1 MDYKKIVNEG
11 FTFDD
16 VLLIP
21 AQSNILPKDV
31 VLGTNLTKNIRLN
44 IPILSA
50 AMDTVTEGDM
60 AIAIA
65 REGGLGIL
73 HKNMSIEEQASE
85 VDKVK
90 RSDSAMIVDPITL
103 SSNNT
108 IREALVVMSKYS
120 VSGIPVVDNGQ
131 LLGILTNRD
140 IRFETNLDFLIS
152 KRMTSENLITAP
164 EGTTL
169 EEAEEILQKHR
180 IEKLLIVDKSG
191 CLKGL
196 ITVKD
201 ILKKKKFPNAIK
213 DSIGRLRV
221 GAAIGTAKNSIQRAE
236 RLIQE
241 QVDVLV
247 VDTAHGHSRGVLNM
261 VREINKRFPDVDLI
275 AGNVATRDGTK
286 ALIDAGVDAVKV
298 GIGPGAIC
306 TTRVITGVGV
316 PQLTAIMD
324 CAEEASKSGIPV
336 IADGGVRYSGDIAKS
351 LAAGAGTVM
360 LGSLLAGLD
369 ESPGEKILYE
379 GRVFKA
385 YRGMG
390 SIPAMSMGSK
400 DRYFQE
406 TEDIRKLVPEGVE
419 GLVPYRGF
427 LQDTMHQLIGGLRA
441 SMGYCGTRTIKEF
454 REKAKFIRISQA
466 SIIESHPHGVKISK
480 EAPNYRSEK

>member
-131 LLGILTNRD
+131 LVGILTNRD

-152 KRMTSENLITAP
+152 KRMTGENLITAP

-236 RLIQE
+236 RLIQK

>member
-1 MDYKKIVNEG
+1 MDSEKIVNEG

-21 AQSNILPKDV
+21 AQSNILPREV
-31 VLGTNLTKNIRLN
+31 VLGTNLTKKIGLN

-73 HKNMSIEEQASE
+73 HKNMSINEQAAE
-85 VDKVK
+85 VDRVK
-90 RSDSAMIVDPITL
+90 RSESAMIINPITL

-108 IREALVVMSKYS
+108 IREALRVMSKYS
-120 VSGIPVVDNGQ
+120 VSGIPIVDNGR
-131 LLGILTNRD
+131 LKGILTNRD
-140 IRFETNLDFLIS
+140 IRFETNLDLLIS
-152 KRMTSENLITAP
+152 ERMTSENLITAP

-180 IEKLLIVDKSG
+180 IEKLLVVDKSR

-201 ILKKKKFPNAIK
+201 ILKKKKFPNAVK

-221 GAAIGTAKNSIQRAE
+221 GAAIGITKDSIQRAE
-236 RLIQE
+236 RLVQE
-241 QVDVLV
+241 QVDILV
-247 VDTAHGHSRGVLNM
+247 IDTAHAHSIGVLNM
-261 VREINKRFPDVDLI
+261 VREIKKKFPDVDLI
-275 AGNVATRDGTK
+275 VGNVATKDGVK
-286 ALIDAGVDAVKV
+286 ALIDVGADSVKV

-306 TTRVITGVGV
+306 TTRVIAGVGV

-324 CAEEASKSGIPV
+324 CCEEASKSGIPV
-336 IADGGVRYSGDIAKS
+336 IADGGVRYSGDIAKA
-351 LAAGAGTVM
+351 LAAGASTVM
-360 LGSLLAGLD
+360 LGSILAGLD

-390 SIPAMSMGSK
+390 SVSAMSKGSK
-400 DRYFQE
+400 DRYFQD
-406 TEDIRKLVPEGVE
+406 TEDVKKLVPEGVE
-419 GLVPYRGF
+419 GLVPYRGS
-427 LQDTMHQLIGGLRA
+427 LQDTMHQLMGGLKA
-441 SMGYCGTRTIKEF
+441 SMGYCGTKTIKEF
-454 REKAKFIRISQA
+454 QKKAKFIRISQA
-466 SIIESHPHGVKISK
+466 SIIESHPHGIKISK
-480 EAPNYRSEK
+480 EAPNYSSEN

>member
-1 MDYKKIVNEG
+1 MDTKKIVSEG

-21 AQSNILPKDV
+21 AQSNILPREV
-31 VLGTNLTKNIRLN
+31 VLGTNLTKKIRLN

-65 REGGLGIL
+65 REGGIGIL
-73 HKNMSIEEQASE
+73 HKNMSINEQAAE

-90 RSDSAMIVDPITL
+90 RSDSAMIIDPITL

-131 LLGILTNRD
+131 LVGILTNRD
-140 IRFETNLDFLIS
+140 IRFETNLDLLIS

-221 GAAIGTAKNSIQRAE
+221 GAAIGVAKNSIQRAE

-261 VREINKRFPDVDLI
+261 VREINKRFPEVDLI

-351 LAAGAGTVM
+351 LAAGAGMVM

-390 SIPAMSMGSK
+390 SIPAMSKGSK

>member
-1 MDYKKIVNEG
+1 MDSKKIVNEG

-131 LLGILTNRD
+131 LVGILTNRD

-180 IEKLLIVDKSG
+180 IEKLLIVDESG

-221 GAAIGTAKNSIQRAE
+221 GAAIGVAKNSIQRAE

-261 VREINKRFPDVDLI
+261 VREINKRFPEVDLI

-306 TTRVITGVGV
+306 TTRVIAGVGV

-351 LAAGAGTVM
+351 LAAGAGMVM

-390 SIPAMSMGSK
+390 SIPAMSKGSK

-427 LQDTMHQLIGGLRA
+427 LQDTMHQLMGGLRA

>member
-1 MDYKKIVNEG
+1 MDSKKIVNEG

-131 LLGILTNRD
+131 LVGILTNRD

-152 KRMTSENLITAP
+152 KRMTSGNLITAP

-180 IEKLLIVDKSG
+180 IEKLLIVDESG

-201 ILKKKKFPNAIK
+201 ILKKKKFPNAVK

-221 GAAIGTAKNSIQRAE
+221 GAAIGVAKNSVQRAE

-261 VREINKRFPDVDLI
+261 VREINKRFPEVDLI
-275 AGNVATRDGTK
+275 AGNVATRDGIK

-390 SIPAMSMGSK
+390 SIPAMSKGSK

-427 LQDTMHQLIGGLRA
+427 LQDAMHQLIGGLRA

>member
-1 MDYKKIVNEG
+1 MDSKKIVNEG

-131 LLGILTNRD
+131 LVGILTNRD

-180 IEKLLIVDKSG
+180 IEKLLIVDESG

-221 GAAIGTAKNSIQRAE
+221 GAAIGVAKNSIQRAE

-261 VREINKRFPDVDLI
+261 VREVNKRFPEVDLI
-275 AGNVATRDGTK
+275 AGNVVTRDGTK

-306 TTRVITGVGV
+306 TTRVIAGVGV

-351 LAAGAGTVM
+351 LAAGAGMVM

-390 SIPAMSMGSK
+390 SIPAMSKGSK

>member
-1 MDYKKIVNEG
+1 MDSKKIVNEG

-131 LLGILTNRD
+131 LVGILTNRD

-180 IEKLLIVDKSG
+180 IEKLLIVDESG

-221 GAAIGTAKNSIQRAE
+221 GAAIGVAKNSIQRAE
-236 RLIQE
+236 KLIQE

-261 VREINKRFPDVDLI
+261 VREVNKRFPEVDLI

-306 TTRVITGVGV
+306 TTRVIAGVGV

-351 LAAGAGTVM
+351 LAAGAGMVM

-390 SIPAMSMGSK
+390 SIPAMSKGSK

>member
-1 MDYKKIVNEG
+1 
-11 FTFDD
+11 
-16 VLLIP
+16 
-21 AQSNILPKDV
+21 
-31 VLGTNLTKNIRLN
+31 
-44 IPILSA
+44 
-50 AMDTVTEGDM
+50 
-60 AIAIA
+60 
-65 REGGLGIL
+65 
-73 HKNMSIEEQASE
+73 
-85 VDKVK
+85 
-90 RSDSAMIVDPITL
+90 
-103 SSNNT
+103 
-108 IREALVVMSKYS
+108 
-120 VSGIPVVDNGQ
+120 
-131 LLGILTNRD
+131 
-140 IRFETNLDFLIS
+140 
-152 KRMTSENLITAP
+152 
-164 EGTTL
+164 
-169 EEAEEILQKHR
+169 
-180 IEKLLIVDKSG
+180 
-191 CLKGL
+191 
-196 ITVKD
+196 
-201 ILKKKKFPNAIK
+201 
-213 DSIGRLRV
+213 
-221 GAAIGTAKNSIQRAE
+221 
-236 RLIQE
+236 
-241 QVDVLV
+241 
-247 VDTAHGHSRGVLNM
+247 
-261 VREINKRFPDVDLI
+261 
-275 AGNVATRDGTK
+275 GNVATRDGTK

-298 GIGPGAIC
+298 GIGPAAIC

-351 LAAGAGTVM
+351 LAAGAGMVM

-390 SIPAMSMGSK
+390 SIPAMSKGSK

>member
-1 MDYKKIVNEG
+1 MDTKKIVSEG

-21 AQSNILPKDV
+21 AQSNILPREV
-31 VLGTNLTKNIRLN
+31 VLGTNLTKKIRLN

-65 REGGLGIL
+65 REGGIGIL
-73 HKNMSIEEQASE
+73 HKNMSINEQAAE

-131 LLGILTNRD
+131 LVGILTNRD

-221 GAAIGTAKNSIQRAE
+221 GAAIGVAKNSIQRAE

-261 VREINKRFPDVDLI
+261 VREINKRFPEVDLI

-351 LAAGAGTVM
+351 LAAGAGMVM

-390 SIPAMSMGSK
+390 SIPAMSKGSK

>member
-1 MDYKKIVNEG
+1 MDSKKIVNEG

-50 AMDTVTEGDM
+50 AMDTVTEGNM

-131 LLGILTNRD
+131 LVGILTNRD

-152 KRMTSENLITAP
+152 KRMTGENLITAP

-180 IEKLLIVDKSG
+180 IEKLLIVDESG

-221 GAAIGTAKNSIQRAE
+221 GAAIGVAKNSIQRAE

-261 VREINKRFPDVDLI
+261 VREINKRFPEVDLI

-351 LAAGAGTVM
+351 LAAGAGMVM

-390 SIPAMSMGSK
+390 SIPAMSKGSK

>member
-1 MDYKKIVNEG
+1 MESKKIVNEG

-108 IREALVVMSKYS
+108 IREALIVMSKYS

-131 LLGILTNRD
+131 LVGILTNRD

-180 IEKLLIVDKSG
+180 IEKLLIVDESG

-221 GAAIGTAKNSIQRAE
+221 GAAIGVAKDSIQRAE

-261 VREINKRFPDVDLI
+261 VREINKRFPEVDLI

-306 TTRVITGVGV
+306 TTRVIAGVGV

-324 CAEEASKSGIPV
+324 CAEEASKSGISV

-351 LAAGAGTVM
+351 LAAGAGMVM

-390 SIPAMSMGSK
+390 SIPAMSKGSK

>member
-1 MDYKKIVNEG
+1 MDTKKIVSEG

-21 AQSNILPKDV
+21 AQSNILPREV
-31 VLGTNLTKNIRLN
+31 VLGTNLTKKIRLN

-65 REGGLGIL
+65 REGGIGIL
-73 HKNMSIEEQASE
+73 HKNMSINEQAAE

-90 RSDSAMIVDPITL
+90 RSDSAMIIDPITL

-131 LLGILTNRD
+131 LVGILTNRD

-221 GAAIGTAKNSIQRAE
+221 GAAIGVAKNSIQRAE

-261 VREINKRFPDVDLI
+261 VREINKRFPEVDLI

-351 LAAGAGTVM
+351 LAAGAGMVM

-390 SIPAMSMGSK
+390 SIPAMSKGSK

>member
-1 MDYKKIVNEG
+1 MESKKIVNEG

-131 LLGILTNRD
+131 LVGILTNRD

-180 IEKLLIVDKSG
+180 IEKLLIVDESG

-221 GAAIGTAKNSIQRAE
+221 GAAIGVAKNSIQRAE

-261 VREINKRFPDVDLI
+261 VREINKRFPEVDLI

-306 TTRVITGVGV
+306 TTRVIAGVGV

-351 LAAGAGTVM
+351 LAAGAGMVM

-390 SIPAMSMGSK
+390 SIPAMSKGSK

-427 LQDTMHQLIGGLRA
+427 LQDTMHQLMGGLRA

>member
-21 AQSNILPKDV
+21 AQSNFLPKDV
-31 VLGTNLTKNIRLN
+31 VLGTDLTKNIRLN

-103 SSNNT
+103 SSRDT

-131 LLGILTNRD
+131 LVGILTNRD

-152 KRMTSENLITAP
+152 KRMTGENLITAP

-180 IEKLLIVDKSG
+180 IEKLLIVDESG

-221 GAAIGTAKNSIQRAE
+221 GAAIGVAKNSIQRAE
-236 RLIQE
+236 KLIQE

-261 VREINKRFPDVDLI
+261 VREINKRFPEVDLI

-351 LAAGAGTVM
+351 LAAGAGMVI

-390 SIPAMSMGSK
+390 SIPAMSKGSK

>member
-131 LLGILTNRD
+131 LVGILTNRD

-180 IEKLLIVDKSG
+180 IEKLLIVDESG

-221 GAAIGTAKNSIQRAE
+221 GAAVGVVKNSIQRAE

-261 VREINKRFPDVDLI
+261 VREINKRFPEVDLI

-306 TTRVITGVGV
+306 TTRVIAGVGV

-351 LAAGAGTVM
+351 LAAGAGMVM

-390 SIPAMSMGSK
+390 SIPAMSKGSK

-427 LQDTMHQLIGGLRA
+427 LHDTMHQLIGGLRA